1 MANKTEIIVL
11 GGGCF
16 WCVEAVF
23 IMFEGV
29 VKTTVGYAG
38 GSTVNPNYEQ
48 VCDGDTGHAEVAQI
62 KYNPEILKM
71 NKILDAFFTMH
82 DPTSLN
88 RQGADVGTEYRSI
101 ILYTTEEQKAD
112 ILEFIN
118 DAQKEYS
125 KPIVTEVKKLEKFY
139 PAEEYHQK
147 YFEKNP
153 FSGYCAF
160 VVKPKVDKV
169 KKEFKDDLAR

>member
-1 MANKTEIIVL
+1 MENNTEVIVL

-16 WCVEAVF
+16 WCTEAVF
-23 IMFEGV
+23 SMFDGV

-38 GSTVNPNYEQ
+38 GDTSNPDYEQ
-48 VCDGDTGHAEVAQI
+48 VCSGDTGHAEVL
-62 KYNPEILKM
+62 KLEYNPKALPLE
-71 NKILDAFFTMH
+71 KILDAFFTMH

-88 RQGADVGTEYRSI
+88 RQGADAGTQYRSAI
-101 ILYTTEEQKAD
+101 YYTTEGQKKA
-112 ILEFIN
+112 IEKFISE
-118 DAQKEYS
+118 AQKGYT
-125 KPIVTEVKKLEKFY
+125 KPIVTEVKKLDRFY

-153 FSGYCAF
+153 FAGYCQF

-169 KKEFKDDLAR
+169 KKEFGLHD

>member
-1 MANKTEIIVL
+1 MKNDTETIVL

-16 WCVEAVF
+16 WCTEAVF
-23 IMFEGV
+23 SMFDGV

-48 VCDGDTGHAEVAQI
+48 VCDGNTGHAEVTMMEYDP
-62 KYNPEILKM
+62 KILKLE
-71 NKILDAFFTMH
+71 KILDAFFTMH

-88 RQGADVGTEYRSI
+88 RQGADVGTQYRSI

-112 ILEFIN
+112 VLKFIKE
-118 DAQKEYS
+118 AQKRYS
-125 KPIVTEVKKLEKFY
+125 KPIVTEVEKLDRFY

-153 FSGYCAF
+153 YAGYCTF
-160 VVKPKVDKV
+160 VVKPKVDKI
-169 KKEFKDDLAR
+169 KKGFKDALA